1 MGGRVRI
8 ELTSADGD
16 PYLYLLASD
25 GSRITDNDDGGDGLD
40 ARIERDL
47 APGAYMIEATTV
59 GGRESRPGGLHTVGQ
74 SGLRL

>member
-16 PYLYLLASD
+16 PCLYLLASD

-47 APGAYMIEATTV
+47 APGA
-59 GGRESRPGGLHTVGQ
+59 
-74 SGLRL
+74 